1 LCQDARVII
10 ARRITIALLLAAFR
24 IWRRLPPDDRRRV
37 LATVRR
43 HGPRVA
49 SSLSQRARAR
59 MQRAG

>member
-1 LCQDARVII
+1 
-10 ARRITIALLLAAFR
+10 
-24 IWRRLPPDDRRRV
+24 V